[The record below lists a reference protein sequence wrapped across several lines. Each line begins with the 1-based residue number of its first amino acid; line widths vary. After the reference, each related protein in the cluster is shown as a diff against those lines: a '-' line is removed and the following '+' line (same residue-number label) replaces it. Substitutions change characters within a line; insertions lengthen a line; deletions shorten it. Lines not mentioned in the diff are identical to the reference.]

1 VSLLDTIRSPA
12 DVRALPAER
21 LPDLAREVRERIVDV
36 VSGHKGAH
44 FGSNLGTV
52 ELTIALH
59 RVFQTPEDLLVWDV
73 GHQAYPHKILTGRNQ
88 AFPTIRRKDGLS
100 GFLKRDESEYDTFG
114 AGHAATSISAACGM
128 AAARD
133 LLGNEH
139 EVVAIIGDGSMTCG
153 LAFEALNNAG
163 HTDRDMVVV
172 LNDNQ
177 MSISPNVGALHKY
190 LTNVR
195 TSPFYNRV
203 RDELKKLIHSAPK
216 LGSLGEMVEQF
227 AVRADDAVKGM
238 FVPGMLFEELGF
250 RYVGPVDGHDLSQLV
265 ETFADVR
272 KMRGPR
278 LVHVITTKGKGFA
291 PAEEDQ
297 VKWHA
302 GGGFDKSTGVALKK
316 AAAGLPR
323 YQAVFGEAL
332 TGLAREYPNTV
343 VITAAMAEGTSTNVF
358 AAAHPER
365 FFDVGIAE
373 GHAVTFAA
381 GLATQG
387 VKPVVAIYSTF
398 LQRAYDSIVHDVA
411 LQDLPV
417 VFCMDRAGIA
427 GDDGPTHHGGIDI
440 GYMLSVP
447 GMTITAPK
455 DGAEMISLLR
465 LGIEWEQGPF
475 SIRWPRDSVPDL
487 VPPLAEIPPLEYGSW
502 EVLREGADL
511 ALLAVGTMVHPALR
525 AADELAKQGIEA
537 SVVNCRFIKPLDE
550 GCLARLFPA
559 HMAAL
564 TIEEGTVVNGFGTFV
579 RAGSP
584 TAGPTVRTASHRA
597 TRMDSWTTGSAA
609 SCLPRWVSPPRVSSR
624 AAALLG
630 ASPSGRASR
639 DRLNASPGR
648 NSRPAGSGWS
658 AIRATRGSRRCSTA

>member
-1 VSLLDTIRSPA
+1 VSLLDSIRSPA

-21 LPDLAREVRERIVDV
+21 LEDLAREVRERILDV

-59 RVFQTPEDLLVWDV
+59 RVFQTPDDLLVWDV
-73 GHQAYPHKILTGRNQ
+73 GHQAYPHKILTGRN
-88 AFPTIRRKDGLS
+88 ADFPTIRRKDGLS
-100 GFLKRDESEYDTFG
+100 GFLRRDESEYDTFG

-133 LLGNEH
+133 LLGGDH

-203 RDELKKLIHSAPK
+203 REELKRFIHSAPK

-250 RYVGPVDGHDLSQLV
+250 RYVGPVDGHDIDQLV
-265 ETFADVR
+265 ETFNDVR
-272 KMRGPR
+272 QMKGPR

-302 GGGFDKSTGVALKK
+302 GGGFDKSTGVALRKSSG
-316 AAAGLPR
+316 GLPR

-332 TGLAREYPNTV
+332 VELGAEYPQLV
-343 VITAAMAEGTSTNVF
+343 VITAAMAEGTSTNGF
-358 AAAHPER
+358 ADAHPRR

-387 VKPVVAIYSTF
+387 IKPVVAIYSTF

-417 VFCMDRAGIA
+417 IFCMDRAGIA

-455 DGAEMISLLR
+455 DGAEMVALLR
-465 LGIEWEQGPF
+465 LGIEWNEGPF
-475 SIRWPRDSVPDL
+475 CIRWPRDAVPAA
-487 VPPLAEIPPLEYGSW
+487 VPPLAEIAPVEHGTW
-502 EVLREGADL
+502 EVLREGSDV
-511 ALLAVGTMVHPALR
+511 ALLATGTMVGPSLE
-525 AADELAKQGIEA
+525 AAARLAEKGIDA
-537 SVVNCRFIKPLDE
+537 TVVNCRFIKPLDE
-550 GCLARLFPA
+550 SCIARLFPSVG
-559 HMAAL
+559 AAL
-564 TIEEGTVVNGFGTFV
+564 TVEEGTVVNGFGAFV
-579 RAGSP
+579 RSRIADVAPG
-584 TAGPTVRTASHRA
+584 VRTASMGLPDGFVDHGERGELLA
-597 TRMDSWTTGSAA
+597 DLGLTAEGIAARAA
-609 SCLPRWVSPPRVSSR
+609 SF
-624 AAALLG
+624 LG
-630 ASPSGRASR
+630 TTRPSVLRE
-639 DRLNASPGR
+639 
-648 NSRPAGSGWS
+648 
-658 AIRATRGSRRCSTA
+658 TA

>member
-1 VSLLDTIRSPA
+1 MYPVWPSNPAGPAIRLFILYGVEGVADVSLLKSIRSPA
-12 DVRALPAER
+12 DVRALPADR
-21 LPDLAREVRERIVDV
+21 LQDLAVEVRDRIVDV

-59 RVFQTPEDLLVWDV
+59 RVFQTPTDLLVWDV
-73 GHQAYPHKILTGRNQ
+73 GHQAYPHKILTGRND
-88 AFPTIRRKDGLS
+88 AFPSIRRKDGLS

-133 LLGNEH
+133 LLGKEH

-190 LTNVR
+190 LTTVR

-203 RDELKKLIHSAPK
+203 REELKKLIHSAPR
-216 LGSLGEMVEQF
+216 LGSVGEIMEQF

-250 RYVGPVDGHDLSQLV
+250 RYVGPVDGHDIDNLV
-265 ETFADVR
+265 ETFSDVR
-272 KMRGPR
+272 KMKGPR

-302 GGGFDKSTGVALKK
+302 GGGFDKSTGAALKK
-316 AAAGLPR
+316 AGSGLPR
-323 YQAVFGEAL
+323 YQAIFGEAI
-332 TGLAREYPNTV
+332 TELANEYPKMV

-411 LQDLPV
+411 LQNLPV

-455 DGAEMISLLR
+455 DGEEMISLLR
-465 LGIEWEQGPF
+465 LGIEWEEGPF
-475 SIRWPRDSVPDL
+475 SIRWPRDAVPG
-487 VPPLAEIPPLEYGSW
+487 VVRPMAEIPAVEYGTW
-502 EVLREGADL
+502 EILREGADL
-511 ALLAVGTMVHPALR
+511 VILATGTMVNPSL
-525 AADELAKQGIEA
+525 AAAEKLAGAGVEA

-550 GCLARLFPA
+550 DCLARLFPG
-559 HMAAL
+559 HTAAL
-564 TIEEGTVVNGFGTFV
+564 TVEEGTVVNGFGAFV
-579 RAGSP
+579 RSRIGDEWP
-584 TAGPTVRTASHRA
+584 EVRTASLGLPDGFVDHGERGELLAEVGLTAEAISERALKLVGA
-597 TRMDSWTTGSAA
+597 TRS
-609 SCLPRWVSPPRVSSR
+609 L
-624 AAALLG
+624 AL
-630 ASPSGRASR
+630 RE
-639 DRLNASPGR
+639 
-648 NSRPAGSGWS
+648 
-658 AIRATRGSRRCSTA
+658 TA